1 MATKTYTIDIR
12 ANTRSAERGILGLG
26 ISAKQ
31 ATGALA
37 ALGGALGAR
46 EYLQTVNTF
55 QQLQN
60 QLKVVTNG
68 SQELAQVQ
76 GQLLTIAGNTRS
88 SLAATTDLYSK
99 MALATGDLGIN
110 QDKMLLITENVNKAL
125 AITGTSGPQ
134 AESAILQLSQAFASG
149 VLRGEEFNAVNEA
162 APEIITQL
170 AKGMGVTRGEMRSMA
185 EQGKITAD
193 VMANILGVSID
204 DLNEKFGRT
213 GTTIG
218 QANTVLGDAFT
229 VLTGTIDEAT
239 GASDLYTSVLL
250 GLAEIIRDF
259 AGYLNEDLAKGMQET
274 IDKTRAATSAQAQF
288 NKKLAESKEKLMDQV
303 QLLEAEGDYQ
313 RQRVKLT
320 QEMMNREKEFRKVLT
335 GDDLQRALAAS
346 NNEWSRQIE
355 LLKRGNELKYVEY
368 TANLQLLDSE
378 RQRISNVL
386 EYLTVLDELDKAKL
400 EQSDRERFQLMA
412 LEQLKKRQHDAELAR
427 MQEVISAK
435 EQEREATRTRY
446 EYEQVM
452 AGKTADEAKTYA
464 DFQMK
469 TDQEKAQFAIGQ
481 AADTF
486 KALGQYNKQA
496 FQAYKAFAIAQA
508 IQNTYL
514 GATKALASYP
524 PPFNFLAAA
533 AVVAGGLAQV
543 ASIRSQQYSGR
554 EFGGPVTGGT
564 PFIVGERG
572 PELFVPQGNGSVVPN
587 NKMGQSQ
594 DVTVNF
600 NIQAVD
606 ASSID
611 EMIVQRRGLI
621 TSIIREATEANGRR
635 SMV

>member
-99 MALATGDLGIN
+99 MALATGELGIN

-259 AGYLNEDLAKGMQET
+259 AGYLNEDLAKGMQDT

>member
-259 AGYLNEDLAKGMQET
+259 AGYLNEDLAKGMQDT